1 MLSVATGVILATY
14 SQRPRV
20 LLLLA
25 PVLFLRMALNAID
38 GMLARE
44 FGFESRS
51 GAILNELGDV
61 ISDTALYLPLAL
73 GWGFS
78 PILITLVVIAAVI
91 CEMTGVLGLAAGSRR
106 HEGPMGKSDRAF
118 IFGLTSLAIGFGVP
132 AGAWQNIVLELILF
146 LLVIT
151 LGNRARA
158 VLLEVQ

>member
-1 MLSVATGVILATY
+1 MPRTLYQLKPAFQTLLRPATKALRDSGVTPNQITISAVALSVSTGVILATN
-14 SQRPRV
+14 SHRLRL

-44 FGFESRS
+44 FGMESPS

-78 PILITLVVIAAVI
+78 PILITLIVIIAVI
-91 CEMTGVLGLAAGSRR
+91 CEMSGALGLPTGTRR

-118 IFGLTSLAIGFGVP
+118 I
-132 AGAWQNIVLELILF
+132 
-146 LLVIT
+146 
-151 LGNRARA
+151 
-158 VLLEVQ
+158 